1 MSENRSLNSLF
12 ARLDESKANR
22 ANEANRE
29 REKAAEEAEK
39 ERQKKK
45 VEESAVEKYR
55 VYDDDYEPEVMIPKG
70 NPVAVQQ
77 PAKPKKEKKGTK
89 EQEMDEITDG
99 NPFINTLFRRSSK
112 TQDQNPTAAAKPS
125 AQPAAPAQ
133 PASAPQPTPADVPSL
148 DNEQEDDTLV
158 FQHILDGAKSPDAN
172 AAQSVS
178 QPENDGIEIDLSDI
192 ENDAAEP
199 VKGDDEPIE
208 TSLSFSQNEPEAP
221 AVLDSFS
228 SEIPNEQF
236 VMPDT
241 MSDNDGAQKESVQE
255 DEAAEWPSG
264 MSAPHF
270 GEEENSS
277 SDIKPVGDEEANA
290 FLYARFDKNN
300 QYGAFGLCIDTGKN
314 LIQSSYSG
322 DAADEVEY
330 ALRGA
335 IEMFRILE
343 EHDIHAVTVYTEPE
357 LSKAM
362 KENARRLINGKSE
375 ICRKYIEMS
384 WKAMTSIGIEFDTN
398 RDIHSEYA
406 QLALATARYLAFR
419 EDVLRG
425 GSMTHD

>member
-29 REKAAEEAEK
+29 HEKAAEEAEK

-70 NPVAVQQ
+70 NPGAVQQ

-221 AVLDSFS
+221 AVSDSFS

-241 MSDNDGAQKESVQE
+241 MPDDDVAHEETAQEG
-255 DEAAEWPSG
+255 EAAEWPSG

-270 GEEENSS
+270 SEEETLS
-277 SDIKPVGDEEANA
+277 SDVKPVGNEEANA

-322 DAADEVEY
+322 DAADEAEY

-419 EDVLRG
+419 EDV
-425 GSMTHD
+425 

>member
-29 REKAAEEAEK
+29 HEKAAEEAEK
-39 ERQKKK
+39 GRQKKK

-70 NPVAVQQ
+70 NPGAMQQ
-77 PAKPKKEKKGTK
+77 PAKPKKEKKETK

-99 NPFINTLFRRSSK
+99 NPFINTLFRRSNK
-112 TQDQNPTAAAKPS
+112 TQSPTAAAKPS

-133 PASAPQPTPADVPSL
+133 PAPAPQPTPADTPSL

-221 AVLDSFS
+221 AVSDSFS

-241 MSDNDGAQKESVQE
+241 MSDNDGAQGELAQE

-270 GEEENSS
+270 IEEESSS
-277 SDIKPVGDEEANA
+277 SDVKPVGDEEANA

-322 DAADEVEY
+322 DAGDEVEY

-419 EDVLRG
+419 EDV
-425 GSMTHD
+425 

>member
-70 NPVAVQQ
+70 NPGAVQQ

-133 PASAPQPTPADVPSL
+133 PASAPQPTPADAPSL

-199 VKGDDEPIE
+199 AKGDDEPIE
-208 TSLSFSQNEPEAP
+208 TSLSFSLNEPEAP
-221 AVLDSFS
+221 AVSDSFS

-270 GEEENSS
+270 GEKENSS

-322 DAADEVEY
+322 DAANEVEY

-419 EDVLRG
+419 EDV
-425 GSMTHD
+425 

>member
-70 NPVAVQQ
+70 NPGAVQQ

-192 ENDAAEP
+192 ENGVAEP

-221 AVLDSFS
+221 AVSDSFS
-228 SEIPNEQF
+228 SEIPDEQF

-322 DAADEVEY
+322 DAGDEVEY

-419 EDVLRG
+419 EEV
-425 GSMTHD
+425 

>member
-29 REKAAEEAEK
+29 HEKAAEEAEK

-70 NPVAVQQ
+70 NPGAMQQ
-77 PAKPKKEKKGTK
+77 PAKPKKEKKETK

-99 NPFINTLFRRSSK
+99 NPFINTLFRRSNK
-112 TQDQNPTAAAKPS
+112 TQSPAAVPKPA
-125 AQPAAPAQ
+125 AQPVAPAQ
-133 PASAPQPTPADVPSL
+133 PAPAPQPTPADTPSL

-199 VKGDDEPIE
+199 VNGDDEPIE

-221 AVLDSFS
+221 AAPGSFS

-241 MSDNDGAQKESVQE
+241 MSDDDGAQGELAQE

-270 GEEENSS
+270 SEEESS
-277 SDIKPVGDEEANA
+277 SNDVKPVGDEEANA

-322 DAADEVEY
+322 DAGDEVEY

-384 WKAMTSIGIEFDTN
+384 WKTMTNIGIEFDTN

-406 QLALATARYLAFR
+406 QLALATARYLAYR
-419 EDVLRG
+419 DVV
-425 GSMTHD
+425 

>member
-29 REKAAEEAEK
+29 HEKAAEEAEK

-70 NPVAVQQ
+70 NPGAMQQ
-77 PAKPKKEKKGTK
+77 PAKPKKEKKETK

-99 NPFINTLFRRSSK
+99 NPFINTLFRRSNK
-112 TQDQNPTAAAKPS
+112 TQSPAAVPKPA
-125 AQPAAPAQ
+125 AQPVAPAD
-133 PASAPQPTPADVPSL
+133 TPSL

-192 ENDAAEP
+192 ENGAAEP

-208 TSLSFSQNEPEAP
+208 TSLSFSQDEPEAP
-221 AVLDSFS
+221 AAPDSFS

-270 GEEENSS
+270 SEEESSS
-277 SDIKPVGDEEANA
+277 SDVKPVGDEEANA

-300 QYGAFGLCIDTGKN
+300 HYGAFGLCIDTGKN

-322 DAADEVEY
+322 DAGDEVEY

-384 WKAMTSIGIEFDTN
+384 WKAMTNIGIEFDTN

-406 QLALATARYLAFR
+406 QLALATARYLAYR
-419 EDVLRG
+419 DVV
-425 GSMTHD
+425 

>member
-29 REKAAEEAEK
+29 REKAAAEAEK

-70 NPVAVQQ
+70 NPGAVQQ

-112 TQDQNPTAAAKPS
+112 TQDQNPTAAVKPS

-133 PASAPQPTPADVPSL
+133 PASAPQPTPADAPSL

-158 FQHILDGAKSPDAN
+158 IQHILDGAKNPDAN

-199 VKGDDEPIE
+199 AKGDDEPIE
-208 TSLSFSQNEPEAP
+208 TSLSFSQNEHEAP
-221 AVLDSFS
+221 AVSDSFS

-270 GEEENSS
+270 SEEENSS
-277 SDIKPVGDEEANA
+277 SDVKPVGDEEANA

-384 WKAMTSIGIEFDTN
+384 WKAMTNIGIEFDTN

-419 EDVLRG
+419 EDV
-425 GSMTHD
+425 

>member
-70 NPVAVQQ
+70 NPGAVQQ

-112 TQDQNPTAAAKPS
+112 TQDQNPTVAAKPS

-192 ENDAAEP
+192 ENGAAEP

-221 AVLDSFS
+221 AVSDSFS

-255 DEAAEWPSG
+255 DEADESPSG

-322 DAADEVEY
+322 DAGDEVEY

-419 EDVLRG
+419 EEV
-425 GSMTHD
+425 

>member
-29 REKAAEEAEK
+29 HEKAAEEAEK

-70 NPVAVQQ
+70 NPGAMQQ
-77 PAKPKKEKKGTK
+77 PAKPKKEKKETK

-99 NPFINTLFRRSSK
+99 NPFINTLFRRSNK
-112 TQDQNPTAAAKPS
+112 TQSPAAVPKPA
-125 AQPAAPAQ
+125 AQPVAPAQ
-133 PASAPQPTPADVPSL
+133 PAPAPQPTPADTPSL

-221 AVLDSFS
+221 AAPGSFS

-241 MSDNDGAQKESVQE
+241 MSDDDGAQGELAQE

-270 GEEENSS
+270 SEEESS
-277 SDIKPVGDEEANA
+277 SNDVKPVGDEEANA

-322 DAADEVEY
+322 DAGNEVEY

-384 WKAMTSIGIEFDTN
+384 WKTMTNIGIEFDTN

-406 QLALATARYLAFR
+406 QLALATARYLAYR
-419 EDVLRG
+419 DVV
-425 GSMTHD
+425 

>member
-29 REKAAEEAEK
+29 HEKAAEEAEK

-70 NPVAVQQ
+70 NPGAMQQ

-221 AVLDSFS
+221 AAPGSFS

-241 MSDNDGAQKESVQE
+241 MSDDDGAQGELAQE

-270 GEEENSS
+270 SEEESS
-277 SDIKPVGDEEANA
+277 SNDVKPVGDEEANA

-322 DAADEVEY
+322 DAGDEVEY

-384 WKAMTSIGIEFDTN
+384 WKTMTNIGIEFDTN

-406 QLALATARYLAFR
+406 QLALATARYLAYR
-419 EDVLRG
+419 DVV
-425 GSMTHD
+425 

>member
-29 REKAAEEAEK
+29 HEKAAEEAEK

-70 NPVAVQQ
+70 NPGAMQQ
-77 PAKPKKEKKGTK
+77 PAKPKKEKKETK

-99 NPFINTLFRRSSK
+99 NPFINTLFRRSNK
-112 TQDQNPTAAAKPS
+112 TQSPTAAAKPS

-221 AVLDSFS
+221 AAPGSFS

-241 MSDNDGAQKESVQE
+241 MSDDDGAQGELAQE
-255 DEAAEWPSG
+255 DEAAEWPSA

-270 GEEENSS
+270 SEEESSS

-322 DAADEVEY
+322 DAGDEVEY

-384 WKAMTSIGIEFDTN
+384 WKTMTNIGIEFDTN

-406 QLALATARYLAFR
+406 QLALATARYLAYR
-419 EDVLRG
+419 DVV
-425 GSMTHD
+425 

>member
-29 REKAAEEAEK
+29 HEKAAEEAEK
-39 ERQKKK
+39 GRQKKK

-70 NPVAVQQ
+70 NPGAVQQ

-221 AVLDSFS
+221 AVSDSFS

-241 MSDNDGAQKESVQE
+241 MSDNDGAQKESFQE

-314 LIQSSYSG
+314 LIQSSYNG
-322 DAADEVEY
+322 DAADEAEY

-384 WKAMTSIGIEFDTN
+384 WKAMTNIGIEFDTN

-419 EDVLRG
+419 EDV
-425 GSMTHD
+425 

>member
-29 REKAAEEAEK
+29 HEKAAEEAEK

-55 VYDDDYEPEVMIPKG
+55 VYDDDYKPEVMIPKG
-70 NPVAVQQ
+70 NPGAMQQ
-77 PAKPKKEKKGTK
+77 PAKPKKEKKETK

-99 NPFINTLFRRSSK
+99 NPFINTLFRRSNK
-112 TQDQNPTAAAKPS
+112 TQSPTAAAKPS

-221 AVLDSFS
+221 AVSDSFS

-241 MSDNDGAQKESVQE
+241 MSDDDGAQGELAQE

-270 GEEENSS
+270 SEEESSS
-277 SDIKPVGDEEANA
+277 SDVKSVGDEEANA

-300 QYGAFGLCIDTGKN
+300 HYGAFGLCIDTGKN

-322 DAADEVEY
+322 DAGDEVEY

-384 WKAMTSIGIEFDTN
+384 WKAMTNIGIEFDTN

-406 QLALATARYLAFR
+406 QLALATARYLAYR
-419 EDVLRG
+419 DVV
-425 GSMTHD
+425 

>member
-29 REKAAEEAEK
+29 HEKAAEEAEK

-70 NPVAVQQ
+70 NPGAMQQ
-77 PAKPKKEKKGTK
+77 PAKPKKEKKETK

-99 NPFINTLFRRSSK
+99 NPFINTLFRRSNK
-112 TQDQNPTAAAKPS
+112 TQSPAAVPKPA
-125 AQPAAPAQ
+125 AQPVAPAQ
-133 PASAPQPTPADVPSL
+133 PAPAPQPTPADTPSL

-221 AVLDSFS
+221 AAPGSFS

-241 MSDNDGAQKESVQE
+241 MSDDDGAQGELAQE

-270 GEEENSS
+270 SEEESS
-277 SDIKPVGDEEANA
+277 SNDVKPVGDEEANA

-322 DAADEVEY
+322 EAGDEVEY

-384 WKAMTSIGIEFDTN
+384 WKTMTNIGIEFDTN

-406 QLALATARYLAFR
+406 QLALATARYLAYR
-419 EDVLRG
+419 DVV
-425 GSMTHD
+425 

>member
-70 NPVAVQQ
+70 NPGAVQQ

-133 PASAPQPTPADVPSL
+133 PASAPQPTPADAPSL

-199 VKGDDEPIE
+199 AKGDDEPIE
-208 TSLSFSQNEPEAP
+208 TSLSFSLNEPEAP
-221 AVLDSFS
+221 AVSDSFS

-270 GEEENSS
+270 GEKENSS

-419 EDVLRG
+419 EDV
-425 GSMTHD
+425 

>member
-29 REKAAEEAEK
+29 REKAAAEAEK

-70 NPVAVQQ
+70 NPGAVQQ

-112 TQDQNPTAAAKPS
+112 TKDQNPTAAVKPS

-133 PASAPQPTPADVPSL
+133 PASAPQPTPADAPFL

-158 FQHILDGAKSPDAN
+158 IQHILDGAKSPDAN

-199 VKGDDEPIE
+199 AKGDDEPIE

-221 AVLDSFS
+221 AVSDSFS

-270 GEEENSS
+270 SEEENSS
-277 SDIKPVGDEEANA
+277 SDVKPVGDEEANA

-322 DAADEVEY
+322 DAANEVEY

-384 WKAMTSIGIEFDTN
+384 WKAMTNIGIEFDTN

-419 EDVLRG
+419 EEV
-425 GSMTHD
+425 

>member
-29 REKAAEEAEK
+29 HEKAAEEAEK

-70 NPVAVQQ
+70 NPGAMQQ
-77 PAKPKKEKKGTK
+77 PAKPKKEKKETK

-99 NPFINTLFRRSSK
+99 NPFINTLFRRSNK
-112 TQDQNPTAAAKPS
+112 TQSPAAVPKPA
-125 AQPAAPAQ
+125 AQPVAPAQ
-133 PASAPQPTPADVPSL
+133 PAPAPQPTPADTPSL

-199 VKGDDEPIE
+199 AKGDDEPIE
-208 TSLSFSQNEPEAP
+208 TSLNFSQNEPEAP
-221 AVLDSFS
+221 AVSDSFS

-241 MSDNDGAQKESVQE
+241 MSDDDGAQGELAQE

-270 GEEENSS
+270 SEEESS
-277 SDIKPVGDEEANA
+277 SNDVKPVGDEEANA

-322 DAADEVEY
+322 DAGDEVEY

-384 WKAMTSIGIEFDTN
+384 WKTMTNIGIEFDTN

-406 QLALATARYLAFR
+406 QLALATARYLAYR
-419 EDVLRG
+419 DVV
-425 GSMTHD
+425 

>member
-29 REKAAEEAEK
+29 HEKAAEEAEK

-70 NPVAVQQ
+70 NPGAMQQ
-77 PAKPKKEKKGTK
+77 P
-89 EQEMDEITDG
+89 
-99 NPFINTLFRRSSK
+99 
-112 TQDQNPTAAAKPS
+112 AKPS

-221 AVLDSFS
+221 TVSDSFS

-264 MSAPHF
+264 MSAHHF

-322 DAADEVEY
+322 DAGDEVEY

-419 EDVLRG
+419 EDV
-425 GSMTHD
+425 

>member
-70 NPVAVQQ
+70 NPGAVQQ

-199 VKGDDEPIE
+199 VKGHDEPIE

-221 AVLDSFS
+221 AVSDSFS
-228 SEIPNEQF
+228 SEIPSEQF

-241 MSDNDGAQKESVQE
+241 MSDNDGVQKESVQE

-322 DAADEVEY
+322 DAGDEVEY

-343 EHDIHAVTVYTEPE
+343 EHDIHAVTIYTEPE

-419 EDVLRG
+419 EAV
-425 GSMTHD
+425 

>member
-29 REKAAEEAEK
+29 HEKAAEEAEK

-70 NPVAVQQ
+70 NPGAVQQ

-221 AVLDSFS
+221 AVSDSFS

-241 MSDNDGAQKESVQE
+241 MSDDDGAQGELAQE

-270 GEEENSS
+270 SEEESS
-277 SDIKPVGDEEANA
+277 SNDVKPVSDEEANA

-322 DAADEVEY
+322 DAGDEVEY

-335 IEMFRILE
+335 VEMFRILE

-419 EDVLRG
+419 EDV
-425 GSMTHD
+425 

>member
-29 REKAAEEAEK
+29 HEKAAEEAEK

-70 NPVAVQQ
+70 NPGAMQQ
-77 PAKPKKEKKGTK
+77 PAKPKKEKKETK

-99 NPFINTLFRRSSK
+99 NPFINTLFRRSNK
-112 TQDQNPTAAAKPS
+112 TQSPTAAAKPS

-172 AAQSVS
+172 ATQSVS

-221 AVLDSFS
+221 AAPGSFS

-241 MSDNDGAQKESVQE
+241 MSDDDGAQGELAQE

-270 GEEENSS
+270 SEEESS
-277 SDIKPVGDEEANA
+277 SNDVKPVGDEEANA

-322 DAADEVEY
+322 DAGDEVEY

-384 WKAMTSIGIEFDTN
+384 WKTMTNIGIEFDTN

-419 EDVLRG
+419 EDV
-425 GSMTHD
+425 

>member
-29 REKAAEEAEK
+29 HEKAAEEAEK

-70 NPVAVQQ
+70 NPGAMQQ
-77 PAKPKKEKKGTK
+77 PAKPKKEKKETK

-99 NPFINTLFRRSSK
+99 NPFINTLFRRSNK
-112 TQDQNPTAAAKPS
+112 TQSPTAAAKPS

-221 AVLDSFS
+221 AAPGSFS

-241 MSDNDGAQKESVQE
+241 MSDDDGTQGELAQE

-270 GEEENSS
+270 SEEESS
-277 SDIKPVGDEEANA
+277 SNDVKPVGDEEANA

-322 DAADEVEY
+322 DAGDEVEY

-384 WKAMTSIGIEFDTN
+384 WKTMTNIGIEFDTN

-406 QLALATARYLAFR
+406 QLALATARYLAYR
-419 EDVLRG
+419 DVV
-425 GSMTHD
+425 

>member
-29 REKAAEEAEK
+29 HEKAAEEAEK

-55 VYDDDYEPEVMIPKG
+55 VYDDDYEPEVMISKG
-70 NPVAVQQ
+70 NPGAMQQ
-77 PAKPKKEKKGTK
+77 PAKPKKEKKETK

-99 NPFINTLFRRSSK
+99 NPFINTLFRRSNK
-112 TQDQNPTAAAKPS
+112 TQSPTAAAKPS

-221 AVLDSFS
+221 AAPGSFS
-228 SEIPNEQF
+228 SKIPNEQF

-241 MSDNDGAQKESVQE
+241 MSDDDGAQGELAQE

-384 WKAMTSIGIEFDTN
+384 WKAMTNIGIEFDTN

-406 QLALATARYLAFR
+406 QLALATARYLAYR
-419 EDVLRG
+419 DVV
-425 GSMTHD
+425 

>member
-29 REKAAEEAEK
+29 HEKVAEEAEK

-70 NPVAVQQ
+70 NPGAMQQ
-77 PAKPKKEKKGTK
+77 PAKPKKEKKETK

-99 NPFINTLFRRSSK
+99 NPFINTLFRRSNK
-112 TQDQNPTAAAKPS
+112 TQSPTAAAKPS

-172 AAQSVS
+172 ATQSVS

-221 AVLDSFS
+221 AVSDSFS

-241 MSDNDGAQKESVQE
+241 MSDDDGAQGELAQE

-322 DAADEVEY
+322 DAGDEVEY

-406 QLALATARYLAFR
+406 QLALATARYLAFL
-419 EDVLRG
+419 EEV
-425 GSMTHD
+425 

>member
-29 REKAAEEAEK
+29 RVKAAEEAEK

-70 NPVAVQQ
+70 NPGAVQQ

-221 AVLDSFS
+221 TVSDSFS

-241 MSDNDGAQKESVQE
+241 TSDNDGTQKESVQE

-322 DAADEVEY
+322 DAGDEVEY

-384 WKAMTSIGIEFDTN
+384 WKAMTNIGIEFDTN

-406 QLALATARYLAFR
+406 QLALATARYLAYH
-419 EDVLRG
+419 DVV
-425 GSMTHD
+425 

>member
-29 REKAAEEAEK
+29 HEKAAEEAEK

-70 NPVAVQQ
+70 NPGAVQQ

-125 AQPAAPAQ
+125 AQPAAPA
-133 PASAPQPTPADVPSL
+133 
-148 DNEQEDDTLV
+148 
-158 FQHILDGAKSPDAN
+158 
-172 AAQSVS
+172 
-178 QPENDGIEIDLSDI
+178 
-192 ENDAAEP
+192 EP

-221 AVLDSFS
+221 AVSDSFS
-228 SEIPNEQF
+228 SEIPNEQI

-255 DEAAEWPSG
+255 DEADEWPSG

-322 DAADEVEY
+322 DAGDEVEY

-384 WKAMTSIGIEFDTN
+384 WKAMTNIGIKFDTN

-419 EDVLRG
+419 EDV
-425 GSMTHD
+425 

>member
-29 REKAAEEAEK
+29 HDKAAEEAEK

-70 NPVAVQQ
+70 NPGAVQQ

-221 AVLDSFS
+221 AVSNSFS

-270 GEEENSS
+270 SEEETLS
-277 SDIKPVGDEEANA
+277 SDVKPVGNEEANA

-419 EDVLRG
+419 EDV
-425 GSMTHD
+425 

>member
-29 REKAAEEAEK
+29 HEKAAEEAEK

-70 NPVAVQQ
+70 NPGAVQQ

-221 AVLDSFS
+221 AVSDSFS

-241 MSDNDGAQKESVQE
+241 MSDDDGAQGELAQE

-270 GEEENSS
+270 SEEESS
-277 SDIKPVGDEEANA
+277 SNDVKPVGDEEANA

-322 DAADEVEY
+322 DAGDEVEY

-419 EDVLRG
+419 EDV
-425 GSMTHD
+425 

>member
-29 REKAAEEAEK
+29 RVKAAEEAEK

-70 NPVAVQQ
+70 NPGAVQQ

-99 NPFINTLFRRSSK
+99 NPFINTLLRRSSK

-221 AVLDSFS
+221 AVSDSFS

-241 MSDNDGAQKESVQE
+241 MSDDDGAQGELAQE

-322 DAADEVEY
+322 DAGDEVEY

-419 EDVLRG
+419 EEV
-425 GSMTHD
+425 

>member
-70 NPVAVQQ
+70 NPGAVQQ

-99 NPFINTLFRRSSK
+99 NPFINTLFRRSK
-112 TQDQNPTAAAKPS
+112 TQDQNPTVAAKPS

-192 ENDAAEP
+192 ENGAAEP

-221 AVLDSFS
+221 TVSDSFS

-406 QLALATARYLAFR
+406 QLALATARYLAYR
-419 EDVLRG
+419 DVV
-425 GSMTHD
+425 

>member
-29 REKAAEEAEK
+29 HEKAAEEAEK

-70 NPVAVQQ
+70 NPGAMQQ

-99 NPFINTLFRRSSK
+99 NPFINTLFRRSNK
-112 TQDQNPTAAAKPS
+112 TQSPTAAAKPS

-221 AVLDSFS
+221 AAPGSFS

-241 MSDNDGAQKESVQE
+241 MSDDDGAQGELAQE

-270 GEEENSS
+270 SEEESSS
-277 SDIKPVGDEEANA
+277 SDVKPVGDEEANA

-322 DAADEVEY
+322 DAGDEVEY

-384 WKAMTSIGIEFDTN
+384 WKTMTNIGIEFDTN

-406 QLALATARYLAFR
+406 QLALATARYLAYR
-419 EDVLRG
+419 DVV
-425 GSMTHD
+425 

>member
-29 REKAAEEAEK
+29 HEKAAEEAEK

-70 NPVAVQQ
+70 NPGAVQQ

-221 AVLDSFS
+221 AVSDSFS

-241 MSDNDGAQKESVQE
+241 MSDNDGAQKESFQE
-255 DEAAEWPSG
+255 DEAAEWPSD

-322 DAADEVEY
+322 DAADEAEY

-384 WKAMTSIGIEFDTN
+384 WKAMTNIGIEFDTN

-419 EDVLRG
+419 EDV
-425 GSMTHD
+425 

>member
-29 REKAAEEAEK
+29 HEKAAEEAEK

-70 NPVAVQQ
+70 NPGAMQQ
-77 PAKPKKEKKGTK
+77 PAKSKKEKKETK

-99 NPFINTLFRRSSK
+99 NPFINTLFRRSNK
-112 TQDQNPTAAAKPS
+112 TQSPAAVPKPA
-125 AQPAAPAQ
+125 AQPVAPAQ
-133 PASAPQPTPADVPSL
+133 PAPAPQPTPADTPSL

-199 VKGDDEPIE
+199 AKGDDEPIE

-221 AVLDSFS
+221 AVSDSFS

-241 MSDNDGAQKESVQE
+241 MSDDDGAQGELAQE

-270 GEEENSS
+270 SEEESS
-277 SDIKPVGDEEANA
+277 SNDVKPVGDEEANA

-322 DAADEVEY
+322 DAGDEVEY

-384 WKAMTSIGIEFDTN
+384 WKTMTNIGIEFDTN

-406 QLALATARYLAFR
+406 QLALATARYLAYR
-419 EDVLRG
+419 DVV
-425 GSMTHD
+425 

>member
-29 REKAAEEAEK
+29 REKAAEGAEK

-70 NPVAVQQ
+70 NPGAVQQ

-133 PASAPQPTPADVPSL
+133 PASAPQPTPADAPSL

-158 FQHILDGAKSPDAN
+158 FQHILDGAKSLDAN

-199 VKGDDEPIE
+199 AKGDDEPIE

-221 AVLDSFS
+221 AVSDSFS

-236 VMPDT
+236 VMPNT

-322 DAADEVEY
+322 DAANEVEY

-419 EDVLRG
+419 EDV
-425 GSMTHD
+425 

>member
-29 REKAAEEAEK
+29 HEKAAEEAEK

-70 NPVAVQQ
+70 NPGAMQQ
-77 PAKPKKEKKGTK
+77 PAKPKKEKKETK

-99 NPFINTLFRRSSK
+99 NPFINTLFRRSNK
-112 TQDQNPTAAAKPS
+112 TQSPTAAAKPS

-133 PASAPQPTPADVPSL
+133 PAPAPQPTPADTPSL

-192 ENDAAEP
+192 ENDAAES

-221 AVLDSFS
+221 AVSDSFS

-241 MSDNDGAQKESVQE
+241 MSDNDGAQGELAQE

-270 GEEENSS
+270 IEEESSS
-277 SDIKPVGDEEANA
+277 SDVKPVGDEEANA

-322 DAADEVEY
+322 DAGDEVEY

-419 EDVLRG
+419 EDV
-425 GSMTHD
+425 

>member
-29 REKAAEEAEK
+29 HEKAAEEAEK

-70 NPVAVQQ
+70 NPGAMQQ
-77 PAKPKKEKKGTK
+77 PAKPKKEKKETK

-99 NPFINTLFRRSSK
+99 NPFINTLFRRSNK
-112 TQDQNPTAAAKPS
+112 TQSPTAAAKPS

-221 AVLDSFS
+221 AAPGSFS

-241 MSDNDGAQKESVQE
+241 MSDDDGAQGELAQE

-270 GEEENSS
+270 SEEESS
-277 SDIKPVGDEEANA
+277 SNDVKPVGDEEANA

-322 DAADEVEY
+322 DAGDEVEY

-384 WKAMTSIGIEFDTN
+384 WKTMTNIGIEFDTN

-406 QLALATARYLAFR
+406 QLALATARYLAYR
-419 EDVLRG
+419 DVV
-425 GSMTHD
+425 

>member
-29 REKAAEEAEK
+29 HEKAAEEAEK

-70 NPVAVQQ
+70 NPGVVQQ
-77 PAKPKKEKKGTK
+77 PAKPKKEKKETK

-99 NPFINTLFRRSSK
+99 NPFINTLFRRSNK
-112 TQDQNPTAAAKPS
+112 TQNPAAVTKPA
-125 AQPAAPAQ
+125 AQPVAPAQ

-158 FQHILDGAKSPDAN
+158 FQHILDGAKNPDAN

-221 AVLDSFS
+221 AAPGSFS

-241 MSDNDGAQKESVQE
+241 MSDDDGAQGELAQE

-270 GEEENSS
+270 SEEESS
-277 SDIKPVGDEEANA
+277 SNDVKPVGDEEANA

-322 DAADEVEY
+322 DAGDEVEY

-384 WKAMTSIGIEFDTN
+384 WKTMTNIGIEFDTN

-406 QLALATARYLAFR
+406 QLALATARYLAYR
-419 EDVLRG
+419 DVV
-425 GSMTHD
+425 

>member
-29 REKAAEEAEK
+29 HEKAAEEAEK

-55 VYDDDYEPEVMIPKG
+55 VYDDDYKPEVMIPKG
-70 NPVAVQQ
+70 NPGAMQQ
-77 PAKPKKEKKGTK
+77 PAKPKKEKKETK

-99 NPFINTLFRRSSK
+99 NLTFINTLFRRSNK
-112 TQDQNPTAAAKPS
+112 TQSPTAAAKPS

-172 AAQSVS
+172 ATQSVS

-221 AVLDSFS
+221 AVSDSFS

-241 MSDNDGAQKESVQE
+241 MSDDDGAQGELAQE

-277 SDIKPVGDEEANA
+277 SDIKPVGDEEADA

-322 DAADEVEY
+322 DAGDEVEY

-406 QLALATARYLAFR
+406 QLALATARYLAFL
-419 EDVLRG
+419 EEV
-425 GSMTHD
+425 

>member
-29 REKAAEEAEK
+29 HEKAAEEAEK

-45 VEESAVEKYR
+45 AEESAVEKYR

-70 NPVAVQQ
+70 NPGAMQQ
-77 PAKPKKEKKGTK
+77 PAKPKKEKKETK

-99 NPFINTLFRRSSK
+99 NPFINTLFRRSNK
-112 TQDQNPTAAAKPS
+112 TQSPAAVPKPA
-125 AQPAAPAQ
+125 AQPVAPAQ
-133 PASAPQPTPADVPSL
+133 PAPAPQPTPADTPSL

-208 TSLSFSQNEPEAP
+208 TS
-221 AVLDSFS
+221 

-241 MSDNDGAQKESVQE
+241 MSDDDGAQGELAQE

-270 GEEENSS
+270 SEEESSS
-277 SDIKPVGDEEANA
+277 SDVKPVGDEEANA
-290 FLYARFDKNN
+290 FLYARFNKNN

-406 QLALATARYLAFR
+406 QLALATARYLAYR
-419 EDVLRG
+419 DVV
-425 GSMTHD
+425 